1 MARYR
6 GEADIVLT
14 VTVEAEGESDPKAVQ
29 AATEDLRAKIAN
41 GEISLNDA
49 AYIHDIS
56 IHNLRRIG

>member
-14 VTVEAEGESDPKAVQ
+14 VTVEAEGDSDPKAIQ
-29 AATEDLRAKIAN
+29 AMINDLHAKIEN

-49 AYIHDIS
+49 AYIQNITVQ
-56 IHNLRRIG
+56 NLRRIA